1 MLRPPPAPGPERMTR
16 WAHLGVNPSRVPLD
30 LLARLREKSEFLSVE
45 PYCQATKPL
54 SAHELTSLVSAGRV
68 FSPNLVEAA
77 GMLGVVADDAAA
89 AAKKSSHVSALCD
102 MLMDAG
108 HGETVVLVRC
118 GPEGGVVASQATG
131 SDTKIRLPAFPDT
144 RVVDVTGCGNSFMG
158 GFLAGLDVEG
168 YTAEP
173 EHATVEQLARACAW
187 GHTSA
192 SFMAEVVGV
201 PPVGFMGGLD
211 RSEVQ
216 RRFDTIWA
224 GKTVLDD
231 DGDI

>member
-1 MLRPPPAPGPERMTR
+1 MAVKVRVERTIGDCVLSMET
-16 WAHLGVNPSRVPLD
+16 G
-30 LLARLREKSEFLSVE
+30 LLAK
-45 PYCQATKPL
+45 Q
-54 SAHELTSLVSAGRV
+54 
-68 FSPNLVEAA
+68 AA
-77 GMLGVVADDAAA
+77 GSVLVQY
-89 AAKKSSHVSALCD
+89 
-102 MLMDAG
+102 
-108 HGETVVLVRC
+108 GETVVLVRC
-118 GPEGGVVASQATG
+118 GPEGGVVASKATG